1 MALFEQV
8 KEIIV
13 QELSVPEEKVKESST
28 FESDLRAD
36 SLDVVEL
43 VMELEEKFE
52 IEIPEEDFEQIHTVG
67 DLVRYIERK
76 LAERDE
82 K

>member
-52 IEIPEEDFEQIHTVG
+52 IEIPEEDFEAIKTVG
-67 DLVRYIERK
+67 DLVRYVEGK
-76 LAERDE
+76 LRDRE
-82 K
+82 A

>member
-1 MALFEQV
+1 MALFEQI

-52 IEIPEEDFEQIHTVG
+52 IEIPEEDFEAIKTVG
-67 DLVRYIERK
+67 DLVRYVEGK
-76 LAERDE
+76 LRDRE
-82 K
+82 A

>member
-13 QELSVPEEKVKESST
+13 QELSVPEEKVKDSST

-43 VMELEEKFE
+43 VMELEEKFD
-52 IEIPEEDFEQIHTVG
+52 IEIPEDDFEQIKSVG
-67 DLVRYIERK
+67 DLVRYIEGK
-76 LAERDE
+76 VEVE
-82 K
+82 E

>member
-13 QELSVPEEKVKESST
+13 QELSVPEEKVKDSST
-28 FESDLRAD
+28 FEGDLRAD

-52 IEIPEEDFEQIHTVG
+52 IEIPEEDFEKIKTVG
-67 DLVRYIERK
+67 DLVRYIEGK
-76 LAERDE
+76 ATDAE
-82 K
+82 

>member
-13 QELSVPEEKVKESST
+13 QELSVAEEKVKELST

-36 SLDVVEL
+36 SLDIVEL

-52 IEIPEEDFEQIHTVG
+52 IEIPEEDFEQIKTVG
-67 DLVRYIERK
+67 DLVRYIEGK
-76 LAERDE
+76 LGDREE
-82 K
+82 

>member
-52 IEIPEEDFEQIHTVG
+52 IEIPEEDFEAIRTVG
-67 DLVRYIERK
+67 DLVRYIEAK
-76 LAERDE
+76 LAER
-82 K
+82 KS

>member
-13 QELSVPEEKVKESST
+13 QELSVPEEKVKDSST

-43 VMELEEKFE
+43 VMELEEKFD
-52 IEIPEEDFEQIHTVG
+52 IEIPEDDFEQIKSVG
-67 DLVRYIERK
+67 DLVRYIEGK
-76 LAERDE
+76 VEG
-82 K
+82 

>member
-13 QELSVPEEKVKESST
+13 QELSVPEDKVKESST

-52 IEIPEEDFEQIHTVG
+52 IEIPEEDFEQIRTVG
-67 DLVRYIERK
+67 DLVRYIQGKLDER
-76 LAERDE
+76 EE
-82 K
+82 E

>member
-52 IEIPEEDFEQIHTVG
+52 IEIPEEDFEQIRTVG
-67 DLVRYIERK
+67 DLVRYIEGK
-76 LAERDE
+76 LREREED
-82 K
+82 

>member
-13 QELSVPEEKVKESST
+13 QELSVAEEKVKESST

-36 SLDVVEL
+36 SLDIVEL

-52 IEIPEEDFEQIHTVG
+52 IEIPEEDFEQIKTVG
-67 DLVRYIERK
+67 DLVRYIEGK
-76 LAERDE
+76 LGDREE
-82 K
+82 

>member
-52 IEIPEEDFEQIHTVG
+52 IEIPEEDFDQIKTVG
-67 DLVRYIERK
+67 DLVRYIEGK
-76 LAERDE
+76 LADREE
-82 K
+82 

>member
-13 QELSVPEEKVKESST
+13 QELSVPEEKVKDSST
-28 FESDLRAD
+28 FEGDLRAD

-52 IEIPEEDFEQIHTVG
+52 IEIPEEDFEKIKTVG
-67 DLVRYIERK
+67 DLVRYIESK
-76 LAERDE
+76 ASDE
-82 K
+82 E

>member
-52 IEIPEEDFEQIHTVG
+52 IEIPEEDFEQIRTVG

-76 LAERDE
+76 LAEREE

>member
-1 MALFEQV
+1 M

-13 QELSVPEEKVKESST
+13 QELSVPEEKVKESSS

-36 SLDVVEL
+36 SLDLVEL

-52 IEIPEEDFEQIHTVG
+52 VEIPEEDFLEVRTVG

-76 LAERDE
+76 LAERE
-82 K
+82 SE

>member
-13 QELSVPEEKVKESST
+13 QELSVAEDKVKESST

-52 IEIPEEDFEQIHTVG
+52 IEIPEEDFEQIRTVG
-67 DLVRYIERK
+67 DLVRYIQGKLDER
-76 LAERDE
+76 EE
-82 K
+82 E

>member
-52 IEIPEEDFEQIHTVG
+52 IEIPEEDFEQIRTVG

-82 K
+82 Q

>member
-52 IEIPEEDFEQIHTVG
+52 IEIPEEDFEQIKTVG
-67 DLVRYIERK
+67 DLVRYIEGK
-76 LAERDE
+76 LGDREE
-82 K
+82 

>member
-52 IEIPEEDFEQIHTVG
+52 IEIPEEDFEQIRTVG

>member
-52 IEIPEEDFEQIHTVG
+52 IEIPEEDFEQIRVVG
-67 DLVRYIERK
+67 DLVRYIQGKLDER
-76 LAERDE
+76 EE
-82 K
+82 Q

>member
-13 QELSVPEEKVKESST
+13 QELSVAEEKVKESST

-52 IEIPEEDFEQIHTVG
+52 IEIPEEDFEQIKTVG
-67 DLVRYIERK
+67 DLVRYIEEK
-76 LAERDE
+76 LAERE
-82 K
+82 Q

>member
-13 QELSVPEEKVKESST
+13 QELSVPEEKVKDSST

-52 IEIPEEDFEQIHTVG
+52 IEIPEEDFEHIRTVG
-67 DLVRYIERK
+67 DLVRYIEGK
-76 LAERDE
+76 LADRDE
-82 K
+82 D

>member
-13 QELSVPEEKVKESST
+13 QELSVPEEKVKDSST

-43 VMELEEKFE
+43 VMELEEKFD
-52 IEIPEEDFEQIHTVG
+52 IEIPEDDFEQIKSVG
-67 DLVRYIERK
+67 DLVRYIESK
-76 LAERDE
+76 VEG
-82 K
+82 

>member
-8 KEIIV
+8 KEVIV
-13 QELSVPEEKVKESST
+13 RELSVPENQVTESAT
-28 FESDLRAD
+28 FDKDLRAD

-43 VMELEEKFE
+43 VMSLEEQFE
-52 IEIPEEDFEQIHTVG
+52 VDIPEEDFDSIKTVG
-67 DLVRYIERK
+67 DAVRYIEAK
-76 LAERDE
+76 LADR

>member
-52 IEIPEEDFEQIHTVG
+52 IEIPEEDFEQIRTVG
-67 DLVRYIERK
+67 DLVRYIETK
-76 LAERDE
+76 LADREE
-82 K
+82 

>member
-13 QELSVPEEKVKESST
+13 QELSVAEEKVKESST

-52 IEIPEEDFEQIHTVG
+52 IEIPEEDFEEIKTVG
-67 DLVRYIERK
+67 DLVRYIEGK
-76 LAERDE
+76 LGDREG
-82 K
+82 

>member
-13 QELSVPEEKVKESST
+13 QELSVSEEKVKESST

-52 IEIPEEDFEQIHTVG
+52 IEIPEEDFEQIKTVG
-67 DLVRYIERK
+67 DLVRYIEGK
-76 LAERDE
+76 LGDRDE
-82 K
+82 

>member
-52 IEIPEEDFEQIHTVG
+52 IEIPEEDFEQIRTVG
-67 DLVRYIERK
+67 DLVRYIQGKLDER
-76 LAERDE
+76 EE
-82 K
+82 E